1 MQSRGSVTGVILAG
15 GLARRMGGEAK
26 PLLALGETSI
36 LSHVIDVLR
45 GQCAYLS
52 LNANAELHRYH
63 LYQLPILRD
72 AVDGFLG
79 PLAGVLAGMDA
90 AAENQSDINLLLSAP
105 GDTPFLPQDLVA
117 RLYAAKTK
125 AQASIAVAAS
135 GGRAHHTVALWD
147 ISLRES
153 LRNALINE
161 GVRAVSEFI
170 ARHKKVDVDWS
181 LDPYD
186 PFFNVN
192 SPEDLQ
198 IAGEILVKRKMI
210 IREMPVG

>member
-1 MQSRGSVTGVILAG
+1 MQSRISVTGVILAG
-15 GLARRMGGEAK
+15 GLARRMGGQAK
-26 PLLALGETSI
+26 PLIALGEISI
-36 LSHVIDVLR
+36 LSRVIEVLR
-45 GQCAYLS
+45 PQCDSLS
-52 LNANAELHRYH
+52 LNANTELHRYQ
-63 LYQLPILRD
+63 LYQLPILID
-72 AVDGFLG
+72 ATDGFLG

-90 AAENQSDINLLLSAP
+90 AAENQPDVNFLLSAP

-117 RLYAAKTK
+117 RLYAAKTQE
-125 AQASIAVAAS
+125 QASIAVAAS

-147 ISLRES
+147 ISLRDT
-153 LRNALINE
+153 LRKALIDE

-192 SPEDLQ
+192 SPEDLE
-198 IAGEILVKRKMI
+198 IATEILAK
-210 IREMPVG
+210 REMIV

>member
-1 MQSRGSVTGVILAG
+1 
-15 GLARRMGGEAK
+15 MGGQAK
-26 PLLALGETSI
+26 PLIALGEISI
-36 LSHVIDVLR
+36 LSRVIEVLR
-45 GQCAYLS
+45 PQCASLS
-52 LNANAELHRYH
+52 LNANTELNRYQ
-63 LYQLPILRD
+63 LYELPILID
-72 AVDGFLG
+72 ATDGFLG

-90 AAENQSDINLLLSAP
+90 AAENQPDVNFLLSAP

-117 RLYAAKTK
+117 RLYAAKTQE
-125 AQASIAVAAS
+125 QASIAVAAS

-147 ISLRES
+147 ISLRET
-153 LRNALINE
+153 LRKALIDE

-192 SPEDLQ
+192 SPEDLE
-198 IAGEILVKRKMI
+198 IATEILAK
-210 IREMPVG
+210 REMIV

>member
-1 MQSRGSVTGVILAG
+1 MQTRISVTGVILAG
-15 GLARRMGGEAK
+15 GLARRMGGQAK
-26 PLLALGETSI
+26 PLIALGEISI
-36 LSHVIDVLR
+36 LSRVIEVLR
-45 GQCAYLS
+45 PQCASLS
-52 LNANAELHRYH
+52 LNANTELNRYQ
-63 LYQLPILRD
+63 LYELPILID
-72 AVDGFLG
+72 ATDGFLG

-90 AAENQSDINLLLSAP
+90 AAENQPDVNFLLSAP

-117 RLYAAKTK
+117 RLYAAKTQE
-125 AQASIAVAAS
+125 QASIAVAAS

-147 ISLRES
+147 ISLREI
-153 LRNALINE
+153 LRKALIDE

-192 SPEDLQ
+192 SPEDLE
-198 IAGEILVKRKMI
+198 IATEILAKREMI
-210 IREMPVG
+210 I

>member
-1 MQSRGSVTGVILAG
+1 
-15 GLARRMGGEAK
+15 MGGEAK
-26 PLLALGETSI
+26 PLITLGETSI
-36 LSHVIDVLR
+36 LSRVIDVLR
-45 GQCAYLS
+45 PQCAYLS
-52 LNANAELHRYH
+52 LSANTELHRYQ
-63 LYQLPILRD
+63 LYQLPIVID
-72 AVDGFLG
+72 TVDGFLG
-79 PLAGVLAGMDA
+79 PLAGVLAGMDTTA
-90 AAENQSDINLLLSAP
+90 DNQSHVNLLLSAP
-105 GDTPFLPQDLVA
+105 GDTPFLPQDLVV

-153 LRNALINE
+153 LRKALINE

-170 ARHKKVDVDWS
+170 ARYKKVDVDWS
-181 LDPYD
+181 LDPVD

-198 IAGEILVKRKMI
+198 IASELLVKRKMI
-210 IREMPVG
+210 D

>member
-1 MQSRGSVTGVILAG
+1 MQTRISVTGVILAG
-15 GLARRMGGEAK
+15 GLARRMGGQAK
-26 PLLALGETSI
+26 PLIALGEISI
-36 LSHVIDVLR
+36 LSRVIEVLR
-45 GQCAYLS
+45 PQCASLS
-52 LNANAELHRYH
+52 LNANTELNRYQ
-63 LYQLPILRD
+63 LYQLPILID
-72 AVDGFLG
+72 ATDGFLG

-90 AAENQSDINLLLSAP
+90 AAENQPDVNFLLSAP

-117 RLYAAKTK
+117 RLYAAKTQE
-125 AQASIAVAAS
+125 QASIAVAAS

-147 ISLRES
+147 ISLRET
-153 LRNALINE
+153 LRKALIDE

-192 SPEDLQ
+192 SPEDLE
-198 IAGEILVKRKMI
+198 IATEILAK
-210 IREMPVG
+210 REMIV

>member
-1 MQSRGSVTGVILAG
+1 MQSRISVTGVILAG
-15 GLARRMGGEAK
+15 GLARRMGGQAK
-26 PLLALGETSI
+26 PLIALGEIPI
-36 LSHVIDVLR
+36 LSRVIEVLR
-45 GQCAYLS
+45 PQCASLS
-52 LNANAELHRYH
+52 LNANTGLHRYQ
-63 LYQLPILRD
+63 LYQLPILVD
-72 AVDGFLG
+72 ATDGFLG

-90 AAENQSDINLLLSAP
+90 AAENQPDVNFLLSAP

-117 RLYAAKTK
+117 RLYAAKTQE
-125 AQASIAVAAS
+125 QASIAVAAS

-147 ISLRES
+147 ISLREA
-153 LRNALINE
+153 LRKALNDE

-192 SPEDLQ
+192 SPQDLE
-198 IAGEILVKRKMI
+198 IATEILAK
-210 IREMPVG
+210 REMIV

>member
-1 MQSRGSVTGVILAG
+1 MQSRIPVTGVILAG
-15 GLARRMGGEAK
+15 GLARRMGGQAK

-36 LSHVIDVLR
+36 LSRVIEVLR
-45 GQCAYLS
+45 PQCASLT
-52 LNANAELHRYH
+52 LNANTELNRYQ
-63 LYQLPILRD
+63 LYQLPILTD
-72 AVDGFLG
+72 AIDGFLG

-90 AAENQSDINLLLSAP
+90 AAENQPDVNFLLSAP

-117 RLYAAKTK
+117 RLYAAKTQE
-125 AQASIAVAAS
+125 QASIAVAAS

-147 ISLRES
+147 ISLREA
-153 LRNALINE
+153 LRKALTDE

-192 SPEDLQ
+192 SPEDLE
-198 IAGEILVKRKMI
+198 IAAEILAR
-210 IREMPVG
+210 REMID

>member
-1 MQSRGSVTGVILAG
+1 MQTRISVTGVILAG
-15 GLARRMGGEAK
+15 GLARRMGGQAK
-26 PLLALGETSI
+26 PLIALGEISI
-36 LSHVIDVLR
+36 LSRVIEVLR
-45 GQCAYLS
+45 PQCASLS
-52 LNANAELHRYH
+52 LNANTELNRYQ
-63 LYQLPILRD
+63 LYELPILID
-72 AVDGFLG
+72 ATDGFLG

-90 AAENQSDINLLLSAP
+90 AAENQPDVNFLLSAP

-117 RLYAAKTK
+117 RLYAAKTQE
-125 AQASIAVAAS
+125 QASIAVAAS

-147 ISLRES
+147 ISLRET
-153 LRNALINE
+153 LRKALIDE

-192 SPEDLQ
+192 SPEDLE
-198 IAGEILVKRKMI
+198 IATEILAK
-210 IREMPVG
+210 REMIV